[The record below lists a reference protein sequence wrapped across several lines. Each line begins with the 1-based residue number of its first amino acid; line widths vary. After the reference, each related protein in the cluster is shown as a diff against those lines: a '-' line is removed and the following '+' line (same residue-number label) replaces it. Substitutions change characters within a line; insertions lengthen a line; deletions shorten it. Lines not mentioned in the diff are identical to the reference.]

1 MTTAKLEL
9 LADSRQV
16 RTATSDLEQ
25 LNRTGTQSEIV
36 AGKASRGLGAVGK
49 SAGQASIQLQQFIG
63 QVQGGQSALVA
74 LSQQSAD
81 LGFVLG
87 APLLGA
93 LVSIGAAVGGMAFA
107 ALSGSEDVTT
117 LEEAVKRLGDAVVI
131 SDDGVALLSAE
142 IERLATVSRDAAMAQ
157 LAQEIIDAKNVI
169 QVAGKEVKA
178 AYSDLTSGLNL
189 SVITVQL
196 ERYKAAMEEGGEAAR
211 IATKGISQRP
221 DLETKDAY
229 AALEQSIRTLSAEYN
244 ISRESA
250 LEFLQATSAAAKGA
264 DPAAIQNLQNVLSGL
279 SAESGFTNE
288 KLAELQNKLSDAFS
302 EARNAGEIMTEAKGF
317 LEDFDSA
324 LNGATGTARD
334 FATKTEQLT
343 TQLRIQN
350 MELQGMGLE
359 AALYAAALATGKE
372 SADDLDDAVRQLITD
387 NYRLAES
394 KRKVKIDAK
403 DQAEAQRELLRELR
417 AEQEQIIKNRNE
429 RNKITGAF
437 TDVQQGI
444 AADLGGEAEQARQQL
459 QARLDVIREY
469 AAIEGA
475 DREAALQAQFAAEL
489 AYEQRITQMKLS
501 EAEARKQIQLQQLDS
516 TAQFLGQAAQIAAQ
530 AGESGFSA
538 YKAFAKAQAIVG
550 TYSSAVKAYDA
561 LAGIQYVGPALGAAA
576 AGAAVAFGLKQVSAI
591 NAAKPQ
597 GARAQGGQVLGGN
610 QYLVGERGPELVT
623 MRGNGN
629 VTPFNQLMR
638 ESGGSNVQVSVNVQ
652 NYSGAEVKTQ
662 TRSETLSNGQRR
674 EILDIIVGDITQ
686 RGRVHS
692 AITST
697 TTAGGRVD

>member
-1 MTTAKLEL
+1 MATAKLEL

-25 LNRTGTQSEIV
+25 LNRVGSQSELV

-107 ALSGSEDVTT
+107 ALSGSEDVKT

-142 IERLATVSRDAAMAQ
+142 IERLALVSRDAAMAQ

-169 QVAGKEVKA
+169 TTSVRDINESFSGVSGAVAA
-178 AYSDLTSGLNL
+178 ASGAFALYRQAVDDGTAGMEGLSISALDVQSPIFRLQQLIAQLNSEFNL
-189 SVITVQL
+189 S
-196 ERYKAAMEEGGEAAR
+196 
-211 IATKGISQRP
+211 S
-221 DLETKDAY
+221 
-229 AALEQSIRTLSAEYN
+229 EQSLKLAEALYDVRDNGSAE
-244 ISRESA
+244 S
-250 LEFLQATSAAAKGA
+250 
-264 DPAAIQNLQNVLSGL
+264 IQNLQNTLSEL
-279 SAESGFTNE
+279 NAQTGFTNE
-288 KLAELQNKLSDAFS
+288 KLTKFSSGMGEAFS
-302 EARNAGEIMTEAKGF
+302 ASRDAGQIIEAATGF
-317 LEDFDSA
+317 LNNFDSA
-324 LNGATGTARD
+324 LDNSTEKAVEFSDKTA
-334 FATKTEQLT
+334 QLT

-350 MELQGMGLE
+350 MELQGLGLE
-359 AALYAAALATGKE
+359 AALYAAALATGKD
-372 SADDLDDAVRQLITD
+372 SAEDLDEAVRELITD

-394 KRKVKIDAK
+394 KRQVKVDARE
-403 DQAEAQRELLRELR
+403 QAEAQRELLRELR

-437 TDVQQGI
+437 TDVQQGL

-475 DREAALQAQFAAEL
+475 DREAAMQAQLDAEMAFQQRINEINQQGLDTRLNADRAVQSQILSLTASSFGAIADVIENAKGKESAAYKVAFLAAKSAAIAQAVINTEL
-489 AYEQRITQMKLS
+489 AAVSALAPPPLGLGPVAGAPY
-501 EAEARKQIQLQQLDS
+501 A
-516 TAQFLGQAAQIAAQ
+516 TAVRALGYASIGIMAGQAIA
-530 AGESGFSA
+530 G
-538 YKAFAKAQAIVG
+538 V
-550 TYSSAVKAYDA
+550 
-561 LAGIQYVGPALGAAA
+561 
-576 AGAAVAFGLKQVSAI
+576 
-591 NAAKPQ
+591 
-597 GARAQGGQVLGGN
+597 RAQGGQVLGGN

-638 ESGGSNVQVSVNVQ
+638 ESSGGNVNVPIELNITMDSNAKNDSVSQ
-652 NYSGAEVKTQ
+652 RQIDDRRIIDVVVANGRNRGAVHKM
-662 TRSETLSNGQRR
+662 
-674 EILDIIVGDITQ
+674 ITD
-686 RGRVHS
+686 
-692 AITST
+692 T
-697 TTAGGRVD
+697 TTASNKI